1 MPSEDIW
8 NDAAARAKFL
18 AGAALLDA
26 VNSGRI
32 RRALVLALVDEF
44 LLKCDERA
52 LQELASITGK
62 RIDTS
67 ADAADVIQQV
77 RSLSTYM

>member
-1 MPSEDIW
+1 MPSEYIW

-18 AGAALLDA
+18 AGAALLNA

-32 RRALVLALVDEF
+32 TRVVVLALVDEF
-44 LLKCDERA
+44 LLKCDERT

-62 RIDTS
+62 RIDTD
-67 ADAADVIQQV
+67 ADAADVIQQMK
-77 RSLSTYM
+77 SLSTYM